1 MTETLAALLPA
12 FVSLF
17 VVIDPPGLLPVFMV
31 LTAGS
36 TRAYKRLM
44 AWRTVVIAG
53 CVLLIFAFLGKG
65 ILDLF
70 GISLPAFQIAG
81 GIMLFLIAAE
91 MVFERRSEKRHQR
104 ATSIQAGRPQTGSPE
119 EGEVDDIAVFPM
131 AIPMI
136 AGPGSISTV
145 MLLTGE
151 AAGDIPLQFGIA
163 ATLVLLLASC
173 YVFFLCADRI
183 GRFLSLGMAK
193 AFSRI
198 LGIILAAL
206 AAQYILDGLR
216 AYWGG

>member
-1 MTETLAALLPA
+1 MNETLAALLPA

-31 LTAGS
+31 LTEG
-36 TRAYKRLM
+36 TGRAHKRAM
-44 AWRTVVIAG
+44 AWRTVLIAG
-53 CVLLIFAFLGKG
+53 CVLLVFAFLGKR

-104 ATSIQAGRPQTGSPE
+104 ARSIHEGRPE

-151 AAGDIPLQFGIA
+151 AEGDVALQAGIA

-183 GRFLSLGMAK
+183 GRFMSLGMAK

-198 LGIILAAL
+198 LGIVLAAL
-206 AAQYILDGLR
+206 AAQYILDGMR

>member
-1 MTETLAALLPA
+1 MDEILIFLLPA

-31 LTAGS
+31 LTEGS
-36 TRAYKRLM
+36 ERAYKREM
-44 AWRTVVIAG
+44 ARRAVVVSG
-53 CVLLIFAFLGKG
+53 CVLLLFAFLGQR

-70 GISLPAFQIAG
+70 GISLPAFKIAS

-91 MVFERRSEKRHQR
+91 MVFERRSEKRHRR
-104 ATSIQAGRPQTGSPE
+104 ARNIHEGNPD
-119 EGEVDDIAVFPM
+119 EGEVEDIAVFPL

-136 AGPGSISTV
+136 AGPGSISTA
-145 MLLTGE
+145 MLLMGN
-151 AAGDIPLQFGIA
+151 AQGNLLLQASIAG
-163 ATLVLLLASC
+163 TLIVLLASC
-173 YVFFLCADRI
+173 WLFFLGADFI

-216 AYWGG
+216 AYWSA

>member
-1 MTETLAALLPA
+1 MNETLAALLPA

-44 AWRTVVIAG
+44 AWRTVLIAG

-104 ATSIQAGRPQTGSPE
+104 ATSIQAGRPE